1 LMSPDRGRA
10 LPGIGDASSMH
21 GTTVLA
27 VKKGGQV
34 SIGADGQVTMND
46 MVIKGTARKVRRLHD
61 GRILTGFAGAT
72 ADAMTLFEKLETKL
86 QSYGGNL
93 QRAAVELAKDWRTD
107 RYLRRLEALLLA
119 ADSSAILLISGNG
132 DVIEPDE
139 GVVAIGSGGGF
150 ALAAARA
157 MMDREELSSEQVARR
172 ALEIAASICIYTN
185 NSIHVETL

>member
-1 LMSPDRGRA
+1 MSPRSRHP
-10 LPGIGDASSMH
+10 LPGIGDASAMH

-27 VKKGGQV
+27 IKKEGRV

-46 MVIKGTARKVRRLHD
+46 MVIKGTARKVRRLHE

-72 ADAMTLFEKLETKL
+72 ADAMTLFEKLESKL

-93 QRAAVELAKDWRTD
+93 QRAAVELAKDWRSD

-119 ADSSAILLISGNG
+119 ADETTILLISGNG

-157 MMDREELSSEQVARR
+157 MMDRPEMNSEQIARR

-185 NSIHVETL
+185 ASIHVETL